1 MPRSVPCP
9 TCGQVFLPSGL
20 RFHQKTCAQRQA
32 HTITACPYC
41 QMEMPQMSLDGH
53 VATCKVA
60 RRAGEGRRRAAAAGG
75 AGRGGAPGGATTGQI
90 FAEETLADGRSRCGF
105 CGRCFAGSDRTHTHR
120 AICGSLRQARPAG
133 VGGIQTQ
140 LPTRIYN
147 SAAARTTHSGS
158 FDRQRQ
164 RLFIP
169 RGSAESQG
177 LLVRCAG
184 VARKIGSRATATLAP
199 WQVLGVDRR
208 ACKDEVRAA
217 YRQLAMQWHPDR
229 HPDDRKAEAEARFK
243 AVNEAHEVMMRPRR
257 LARGASRR
265 PRLALVAP
273 DSWRGKSRDLQCAMR
288 AGRGVRQP
296 CQQQRP
302 QRGNPAG
309 ARGRPAAHTAKAASP
324 LSPKAS
330 ALSPLSPGDRV
341 AIHGLSAAGAYL
353 NGTSGVVR
361 ACDAESGRWHVEL
374 ASGGLKAIRSENL
387 RVSGVPCV
395 SGAQASRP
403 ASCSSGAVRPGDR
416 VRLGGLSGARHL
428 NGVNGVLQSFDRDA
442 QRWIVA
448 LEGPDPGELKAVR
461 VENLQPLLGAAPAP
475 AVEASAAQAPPRPAP
490 TRPSPVKAAPS
501 LFAKSSSASP
511 AFAEATLR
519 RPGGGPLAHSP
530 GSTLKPAMDRSAAR
544 GTWRAAASAGGR

>member
-32 HTITACPYC
+32 HMITACPYC

-53 VATCKVA
+53 VSTCKVA

-75 AGRGGAPGGATTGQI
+75 ASRSIGPGGATTGQI
-90 FAEETLADGRSRCGF
+90 FTEETLADGRSRCGF
-105 CGRCFAGSDRTHTHR
+105 CGRCFAGNDRMHTHR
-120 AICGSLRQARPAG
+120 AICSRLRQARPAG

-164 RLFIP
+164 RLFIT
-169 RGSAESQG
+169 RGAAESQG

-184 VARKIGSRATATLAP
+184 VARKIGSKATATLAP

-229 HPDDRKAEAEARFK
+229 HPDERKPEAEARFK

-257 LARGASRR
+257 LARGVSRR

-288 AGRGVRQP
+288 AGRGVRSP
-296 CQQQRP
+296 CQQQRS
-302 QRGNPAG
+302 QRGHPTG
-309 ARGRPAAHTAKAASP
+309 ARSRPVAHAARAKPS
-324 LSPKAS
+324 SPKVAS
-330 ALSPLSPGDRV
+330 SSFFSPGDAV
-341 AIHGLSAAGAYL
+341 AIHGLSAAGAHL
-353 NGTSGVVR
+353 NGASGVIR
-361 ACDAESGRWHVEL
+361 ACDAESGRWHVEFV
-374 ASGGLKAIRSENL
+374 SGELKAIRSENL
-387 RVSGVPCV
+387 RASGV
-395 SGAQASRP
+395 QASSP
-403 ASCSSGAVRPGDR
+403 ACSSSGVLRPGDR
-416 VRLGGLSGARHL
+416 VRLGGLSGAKHL
-428 NGVNGVLQSFDRDA
+428 NGLNGVVQSFDSDA
-442 QRWIVA
+442 QRWTVA
-448 LEGPDPGELKAVR
+448 LEGPEPGELKAVR
-461 VENLQPLLGAAPAP
+461 AENLQPLAGAAPAS
-475 AVEASAAQAPPRPAP
+475 AVEASGAQALPRSVA
-490 TRPSPVKAAPS
+490 TRSSPVKAAPS
-501 LFAKSSSASP
+501 TFAKSSSAAPPS
-511 AFAEATLR
+511 FAEATMR
-519 RPGGGPLAHSP
+519 RPGGGGPFAPSP
-530 GSTLKPAMDRSAAR
+530 CSTRKPAMDRSAAR
-544 GTWRAAASAGGR
+544 GTWKAAASAGGR